1 MFLTETKGFIQGV
14 QMAGGA
20 VKTLDTTQTLAKTEN
35 LVKVGERTA
44 RLLKTEGS
52 HSLVDLGK
60 GIELWLLNNLIMLLF

>member
-1 MFLTETKGFIQGV
+1 
-14 QMAGGA
+14 MAGGA
-20 VKTLDTTQTLAKTEN
+20 VKTSDNTQTLAKTEN

-44 RLLKTEGS
+44 LLLKTEGS